1 MRSKVKGFT
10 IIELLVV
17 IAIIAILAG
26 LLLPALA
33 RAREQARRAS
43 CKNNL
48 KQIGLAMHMYSTD
61 FNEWFPRGPDGSYS
75 SYSLGLLVYGS
86 NNYLPNVDTLLCP
99 SQLNVELGGWTISGQ
114 GRSDQNGGL
123 HASSTA
129 YSYEQYQ
136 RSSGPPAASLV
147 ADEMGVEGPDLYGSP
162 GTMAA
167 TDWALYN
174 GMDPYLQGQPRL
186 KLNSPNHKGEGQNVL
201 FVDGHVSWSSTAL
214 AGSLFRYGGGAM
226 ANVAAFHDELYSV
239 RGPINELPAQ
249 HEWPVGNRDSC
260 VSDHNVVTW
269 DSDPGTVPRDAPP
282 NIFGYQFDTRAQ
294 NP

>member
-61 FNEWFPRGPDGSYS
+61 YNEWFPRGPDGSYS
-75 SYSLGLLVYGS
+75 SYSLGILVYS
-86 NNYLPNVDTLLCP
+86 
-99 SQLNVELGGWTISGQ
+99 GGAWQISMG
-114 GRSDQNGGL
+114 GRVATGGGL

-129 YSYEQYQ
+129 YSYDQYKKA
-136 RSSGPPAASLV
+136 SSSPAAAIM
-147 ADEMGVEGPDLYGSP
+147 ADEMGVEAPDLFGSP
-162 GTMAA
+162 GTMSSG
-167 TDWALYN
+167 DWATYN
-174 GMDPYLQGQPRL
+174 GMDPYLHGVPRPG
-186 KLNSPNHKGEGQNVL
+186 LNSSNHKGEGQNL
-201 FVDGHVSWSSTAL
+201 LYVDGHVMWSNTPN
-214 AGSLFRYGGGAM
+214 AGEVFRYGGGA
-226 ANVAAFHDELYSV
+226 AKIFNDEVYSM
-239 RGPINELPAQ
+239 RGPIKEKATSSEWPPGGNESCISDHSVVTNDSNPGTLPA
-249 HEWPVGNRDSC
+249 
-260 VSDHNVVTW
+260 
-269 DSDPGTVPRDAPP
+269 DAPP
-282 NIFGYQFDTRAQ
+282 NIFGYQYDTRAQ